1 MGEPTG
7 AFEFNDSFL
16 GAQIRRRRTEL
27 GLSLTSLAD
36 KAGVAKSYLSN
47 LENGK
52 TNSRPS
58 GRTLYRIASA
68 LGTTMSDLLGT
79 RLLVE
84 PTQAVPP
91 SLVEFAEDAH
101 LSDRDVAMLAGI
113 NFRGQQPSDRDSWAF
128 VWRAIRTSVADS
140 EQVEP

>member
-1 MGEPTG
+1 
-7 AFEFNDSFL
+7 
-16 GAQIRRRRTEL
+16 
-27 GLSLTSLAD
+27 
-36 KAGVAKSYLSN
+36 
-47 LENGK
+47 
-52 TNSRPS
+52 
-58 GRTLYRIASA
+58 
-68 LGTTMSDLLGT
+68 MSDLLGT